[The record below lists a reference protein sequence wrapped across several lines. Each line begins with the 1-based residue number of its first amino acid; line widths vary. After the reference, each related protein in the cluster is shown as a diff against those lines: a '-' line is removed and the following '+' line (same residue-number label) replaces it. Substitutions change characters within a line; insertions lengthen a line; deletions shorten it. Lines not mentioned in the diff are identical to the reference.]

1 MIRWELC
8 NTRRLGVQGALA
20 WNKGIGKYFKERY
33 GAGIFNTLTYFD
45 GKRTDYFFDQEQH
58 QQFNE
63 IIDANFSNREFV
75 LSMISEAKETLEE
88 KYEHLLLMVQNYT
101 AFSSPNLAKLF
112 EEISHRHGDFYP
124 RKWMA
129 YRICHRIDL
138 QIEKKLIGLGKSKE
152 EAAELLRILSVPL
165 KPNYVVMERQD
176 LLKIALKK
184 EKMSGEELE
193 QELKMHTQH
202 YCHMPLFDVD
212 HDPYT
217 IEHFTEE
224 LRSVK
229 NPQEELQKIEEG
241 FRVRKKE
248 LERRVLEL
256 GQYKELKDLL
266 IMLKRA
272 VFFRDYADTIRQK
285 LNYRLREFY
294 AFIGLKM
301 GLHLDEIVLL
311 TDGEIFNCLSRGKP
325 FDSHELSRRK
335 DAFLLQQLGEKVLI
349 ISGEEAKKEAKRLGL
364 IPELIKTSQL
374 KGIIASSGN
383 VEGRVKIVYTNRDLD
398 KIQSGDIMVTTM
410 TRQDFVPY
418 LRKIKALVTEEGGV
432 ACHAAIIA
440 RELGIPCVIGVENAT
455 RILEDN
461 QTIGISDGQISIL
474 NFENRNCYQ

>member
-1 MIRWELC
+1 MIQWELC

-33 GAGIFNTLTYFD
+33 GTGIFNTLTYFD

-58 QQFNE
+58 HQFNE

-101 AFSSPNLAKLF
+101 TFSSPHLAKLF

-138 QIEKKLIGLGKSKE
+138 QIEKRLINLGKSKE
-152 EAAELLRILSVPL
+152 ESAELLRILSVPL
-165 KPNYVVMERQD
+165 KPNYVVTERQD

-184 EKMSGEELE
+184 ENISEEELK
-193 QELKMHTQH
+193 QELDIHTQN

-217 IEHFTEE
+217 IEHFTDE
-224 LRSVK
+224 LKLVK

-241 FRVRKKE
+241 FRVRKQE
-248 LERRVLEL
+248 FERRVLEL
-256 GQYKELKDLL
+256 GQYNELKDLL

-294 AFIGLKM
+294 SFIGLKI
-301 GLHLDEIVLL
+301 GLHLGEIVLL
-311 TDGEIFNCLSRGKP
+311 TDEEIFSHLNSGKT

-335 DAFLLQQLGEKVLI
+335 DAFLLQQLGENVLI
-349 ISGEEAKKEAKRLGL
+349 I
-364 IPELIKTSQL
+364 
-374 KGIIASSGN
+374 SSGN

-398 KIQSGDIMVTTM
+398 KIQPDDIMVTTM

-418 LRKIKALVTEEGGV
+418 LRKIKALVTEEGGI

-440 RELGIPCVIGVENAT
+440 RELGIPCIVGVENAT

-461 QTIGISDGQISIL
+461 QIIVIRDGQISIP
-474 NFENRNCYQ
+474 NFKNKNCHS